1 MLRIQE
7 MDGKAKTLRLSQEQA
22 EWLEA
27 VAQADGVP
35 VAEAVRTAI
44 AAHIEQRRK
53 DQVFQKRLRES
64 LDRNQRI
71 VEKLADR

>member
-7 MDGKAKTLRLSQEQA
+7 MDGKAMTLRLSQEQA

-53 DQVFQKRLRES
+53 DQAFQKRLRES